1 MAMLYGIRLDIY
13 LRKSTERIH
22 SFNFNG
28 SHISSV
34 FAIMWKSQSIHRNCL
49 SALITLHSYRSLPL
63 SAKPSYIIS
72 GAAEQLLSSTK
83 SVMLNDEGRMPTP
96 FRFFYVFGLAK
107 DIPCTFSHFNY
118 PELELCCWPFVPL
131 CSGICQYVGVKWRLA
146 FLHCGLRS
154 CWLKPWV
161 TTKFVW
167 AGILFVL
174 PSKAAIILSSKK

>member
-1 MAMLYGIRLDIY
+1 MKCICFTYCSSGVTAFSSENHLFMAMLYGIRLDIY

-49 SALITLHSYRSLPL
+49 SALITLHSYRSLPP

-107 DIPCTFSHFNY
+107 IFLVPFLILTTQSWSFAADH
-118 PELELCCWPFVPL
+118 LC
-131 CSGICQYVGVKWRLA
+131 
-146 FLHCGLRS
+146 
-154 CWLKPWV
+154 
-161 TTKFVW
+161 
-167 AGILFVL
+167 
-174 PSKAAIILSSKK
+174 LSVQGSVSMWE